1 MISLPSHQV
10 AYSVSAGGE
19 DMQVFGRPRNVAVAP
34 ADATTHPLL
43 LDASAASNRTAAG
56 QSRTSRRTQRVH
68 AGTTHAELLQ
78 TISELIGG
86 PTVQLFSHLV
96 TRGRGGSGPETIR
109 LDVPAGTLVNLE
121 RGLLQQRR
129 PGVLSASLRVERA
142 PRAGESRFEGR
153 EFEPMSTLQ
162 RWAEEVKILHG
173 KFVSE
178 RVGKLGN
185 HVILSLL
192 PAAVEIA
199 KEAKIKE
206 EQRREAEAKAEEEAA
221 AREKEETEKAAAIA
235 KQEAEEAARREAE
248 ETSRRDAAMDAYGE
262 AQGAVVDESAQA
274 IDTEM
279 ADASDAPSLPSDV
292 QTDQINTI
300 PSTADDATSMTSADP
315 GPSTSNVNVEP
326 TESSSD
332 DAESSRTVERVTAMI
347 HGSPVD
353 ITHTS
358 IEPAES
364 SSNDAESSRSME
376 RVTVM
381 IHGSPVDIT
390 DTGIDPTFLEALPD
404 EMREEVLNQH
414 VRDQRAARVERP
426 PDSQISDEF
435 LNALPPEIRAE
446 IIQQERQEQAR
457 RRAEEAAPSGDN
469 GPAAAPAEID
479 PASFIASLD
488 PQLRQTV
495 LLDSDD
501 GFIQTLPSFMIA
513 EAGAYREGSHATRRH
528 LTTNVATRS
537 GPVVRKLPPA
547 RDAIQLLDKGGVAVL
562 VRLLFFPQVL
572 KKNHLFKVLVN
583 LCENA
588 KTRTELFN
596 LLLNILQDGTGD
608 LAAVDKSFAQM
619 SFRNSKAPNQ
629 QTPKAAG
636 KQRAGSDYFSALAL
650 PNIQNDANP
659 ELVAQRCL
667 EALTFIVSSN
677 ELSSLFFL
685 TEHEVPPGLRRAV
698 SKKGKGKEK
707 QMPQIHYPVVLLLGL
722 LDRQSLLKTPSTMES
737 VVGLLSTVTRPLT
750 SIKDAKTKEL
760 EAMASTSEPSASA
773 PAAITTTTDDANTD
787 ARPQETEAPGKAF
800 ER

>member
-1 MISLPSHQV
+1 
-10 AYSVSAGGE
+10 
-19 DMQVFGRPRNVAVAP
+19 MQVWSRPRNVAVAP
-34 ADATTHPLL
+34 PETTTHPLL
-43 LDASAASNRTAAG
+43 LDASAASNRPTTG
-56 QSRTSRRTQRVH
+56 QSRASRRTQRVH
-68 AGTTHAELLQ
+68 AGTTHTELLQ

-86 PTVQLFSHLV
+86 PSVQLFSHLV
-96 TRGRGGSGPETIR
+96 TRGRGGGGPETIR

-142 PRAGESRFEGR
+142 PRAGEGRFEGR
-153 EFEPMSTLQ
+153 EFDPLLTLQ

-178 RVGKLGN
+178 RVSKLGN

-192 PAAVEIA
+192 PTAVEAA

-206 EQRREAEAKAEEEAA
+206 EQRREAEAKAEQEAA
-221 AREKEETEKAAAIA
+221 TKEKEETEKAEAVA
-235 KQEAEEAARREAE
+235 KQEAEEIARREAE
-248 ETSRRDAAMDAYGE
+248 ETSRRDAAMDAHSVAQE
-262 AQGAVVDESAQA
+262 AEVESAQA
-274 IDTEM
+274 IDAEM
-279 ADASDAPSLPSDV
+279 ADASGTPSLPNEMQMD
-292 QTDQINTI
+292 QTSAV
-300 PSTADDATSMTSADP
+300 PSTTDDAASMTPADP
-315 GPSTSNVNVEP
+315 GPSTNE
-326 TESSSD
+326 
-332 DAESSRTVERVTAMI
+332 AESSRTVERVTVI
-347 HGSPVD
+347 
-353 ITHTS
+353 
-358 IEPAES
+358 
-364 SSNDAESSRSME
+364 
-376 RVTVM
+376 

-457 RRAEEAAPSGDN
+457 RRAEEAAAPGDN
-469 GPAAAPAEID
+469 GAPAEID

-501 GFIQTLPSFMIA
+501 GFIQSLPSFMIA
-513 EAGAYREGSHATRRH
+513 EAGAYRDGSHAARRH
-528 LTTNVATRS
+528 LTTNVSTRS
-537 GPVVRKLPPA
+537 APVVRKFPPP

-650 PNIQNDANP
+650 PNIQNEANP

-685 TEHEVPPGLRRAV
+685 TEHELPPGLRRTV

-707 QMPQIHYPVVLLLGL
+707 QMPQMHYPVVLLLGL

-737 VVGLLSTVTRPLT
+737 VVGLLATVTRPLT

-760 EAMASTSEPSASA
+760 EAKAPTSEPSSSA
-773 PAAITTTTDDANTD
+773 PAAITVTASDPDSNAP
-787 ARPQETEAPGKAF
+787 PQETEASGM
-800 ER
+800 